1 MSTSNKRQS
10 NQSLSSSYGSI
21 QAESASPRPIFRT
34 GSKTNTSNI
43 LSATTITQ
51 NNDTSGPHSPSSLTS
66 GHPLLN
72 NNSNNDDDEIED
84 ITDIKPEDE
93 LNDYHLDLLNYKSIT
108 LENKGSVAR
117 DHMANERTFLA
128 WLRTSLAFITLGI
141 GITQLFRLEKP
152 NSKIQTSSTVIP
164 LSRTPH
170 NGENSQI
177 ITRFGKPLGS
187 VFIVLG
193 MLTLLFGMKRYFQVQ
208 YFLTKDYYPATRL
221 SIFVLIS
228 IILAIVVV
236 TFGLVLKTSL

>member
-43 LSATTITQ
+43 LSATTTTQ

-117 DHMANERTFLA
+117 DHMANERTF
-128 WLRTSLAFITLGI
+128 SMVKNFISFYYI
-141 GITQLFRLEKP
+141 RYRYNSIIPIRSQIRKFRLHL
-152 NSKIQTSSTVIP
+152 Q
-164 LSRTPH
+164 
-170 NGENSQI
+170 
-177 ITRFGKPLGS
+177 
-187 VFIVLG
+187 
-193 MLTLLFGMKRYFQVQ
+193 
-208 YFLTKDYYPATRL
+208 
-221 SIFVLIS
+221 
-228 IILAIVVV
+228 
-236 TFGLVLKTSL
+236 

>member
-1 MSTSNKRQS
+1 MSTSSKRQS

-72 NNSNNDDDEIED
+72 NSNNDDDEIED

-117 DHMANERTFLA
+117 DHMANERTF
-128 WLRTSLAFITLGI
+128 SMVKNFISFYYI
-141 GITQLFRLEKP
+141 RYRYNSIIPIRKP

-187 VFIVLG
+187 V
-193 MLTLLFGMKRYFQVQ
+193 
-208 YFLTKDYYPATRL
+208 L
-221 SIFVLIS
+221 SF
-228 IILAIVVV
+228 
-236 TFGLVLKTSL
+236 